1 MRNPRQHR
9 RPSRP
14 WSIVIR
20 SLAFLRKE
28 LVEIFRQPRLLALMV
43 AGPFVLLLMF
53 GAGYSEQQL
62 QLRTI
67 FVGPAGSVYEEV
79 LATYE
84 EDLEELVESQGMVAT
99 EAEGRRAL
107 RDGAADVV
115 VVFPEDPAGTVLA
128 GEQATILV
136 IHDQIDPIQQT
147 AIQIAAQMAIQE
159 VNATVLTSLATDAR
173 SSLAPAGDLARE
185 AGQLAG
191 RVADAY
197 AQGAESNP
205 ESTAD
210 RQALDDRLDDLGDVL
225 DGSITVLDRLG
236 SGAGGDSAGLEQTR
250 ADVLSLRERVAA
262 VDSSSAD
269 DVATLAADVQGLT
282 GRLDDNVVLEPEV
295 LIRPFTSETENALP
309 EPVNPTEYFTP
320 ASLAL
325 LLQHLAITFAALS
338 LVRDRRGGL
347 FELMRVGPLSS
358 SEILIGKSLA
368 YLLLGACVAAALVS
382 AAVFVLGV
390 PFEGSVVWMAAM
402 VGAVVLS
409 SLALGMVL
417 SMLSSNESQA
427 VQFAMLSLLA
437 GLFFG
442 GFILGLEGLA
452 YPVKVISWLLPVT
465 YGIEAFQ
472 DVMLRGEAPN
482 PAAVIGVAAITLGYG
497 MIAIVALRRL
507 LRTSEA

>member
-1 MRNPRQHR
+1 MRNPRPHR
-9 RPSRP
+9 RPGRV
-14 WSIVIR
+14 WSVAIR
-20 SLAFLRKE
+20 SLAFMRKE
-28 LVEIFRQPRLLALMV
+28 LVEILRQPRLLALLV
-43 AGPFVLLLMF
+43 AGPFVLLLLF

-62 QLRTI
+62 RLRTI
-67 FVGPAGSVYEEV
+67 FVGPPDSIYEEV
-79 LATYE
+79 LATYADDL
-84 EDLEELVESQGMVAT
+84 EDLVDSQGMVAT

-107 RDGAADVV
+107 RNGTADVV
-115 VVFPEDPAGTVLA
+115 VVFPEDPAGTVLS
-128 GEQATILV
+128 GEQAQILV

-147 AIQIAAQMAIQE
+147 AIEIAAQMAIQE

-185 AGQLAG
+185 AAELAG
-191 RVADAY
+191 RIAGGIQ
-197 AQGAESNP
+197 QGADSN
-205 ESTAD
+205 AD

-225 DGSITVLDRLG
+225 DGSLTVLDRLG
-236 SGAGGDSAGLEQTR
+236 SGDSADTAALEQTR
-250 ADVLSLRERVAA
+250 TDVLDLRQRVTE
-262 VDSSSAD
+262 VDSSSAEE
-269 DVATLAADVQGLT
+269 VAALAADVQTLT
-282 GRLDDNVVLEPEV
+282 TRLDDNVVLEPEV
-295 LIRPFTSETENALP
+295 LVRPFTSETENALP

-358 SEILIGKSLA
+358 TEILIGKSVA

-390 PFEGSVVWMAAM
+390 PFQGSVGWMAAM
-402 VGAVVLS
+402 VVLVVLS

-417 SMLSSNESQA
+417 SMVSSTESQA

-452 YPVKVISWLLPVT
+452 YPVRLISWLLPVT

-472 DVMLRGEAPN
+472 DVMLRGESPDL
-482 PAAVIGVAAITLGYG
+482 PTVIGGAAITVGYG
-497 MIAIVALRRL
+497 AVAIMALRRL

>member
-1 MRNPRQHR
+1 MRNPRRHR

-14 WSIVIR
+14 WSLAIR

-43 AGPFVLLLMF
+43 AGPFVLLLLF

-62 QLRTI
+62 RLRTI

-79 LATYE
+79 LATYQ
-84 EDLEELVESQGMVAT
+84 EDLEELVESRGMVAT
-99 EAEGRRAL
+99 EAEGRAAL
-107 RDGAADVV
+107 DDGTADVV

-147 AIQIAAQMAIQE
+147 AIEIAAQMAIQE

-173 SSLAPAGDLARE
+173 SSLAPAGDVARE
-185 AGQLAG
+185 AAQLAG
-191 RVADAY
+191 RVAEAY
-197 AQGAESNP
+197 AQGADSN
-205 ESTAD
+205 AD

-236 SGAGGDSAGLEQTR
+236 SGSGSDSAGLEQTR
-250 ADVLSLRERVAA
+250 ADVVALRERVAA
-262 VDSSSAD
+262 VDGDD
-269 DVATLAADVQGLT
+269 DVATLATDIQELT
-282 GRLDDNVVLEPEV
+282 GRLDDSVVLEPEV
-295 LIRPFTSETENALP
+295 LIRPFTSATENALP

-358 SEILIGKSLA
+358 IEILIGKSLA
-368 YLLLGACVAAALVS
+368 YLVLGACVAAALVS
-382 AAVFVLGV
+382 AAVFLLGV
-390 PFEGSVVWMAAM
+390 PFEGGIAWMAAM
-402 VGAVVLS
+402 VVAVILS

-417 SMLSSNESQA
+417 SMLSTSESQA
-427 VQFAMLSLLA
+427 VQFAMLTLLA

-442 GFILGLEGLA
+442 GFILGLEALS

-482 PAAVIGVAAITLGYG
+482 PAAVIGVTAITLGYG
-497 MIAIVALRRL
+497 TIAVAALRRL